1 MEKLVKRKLNR
12 SFWEGK
18 KILLTGHTGFKG
30 SWLTKIL
37 FSLGSNVD
45 GYSNSIPLNGM
56 FNILKLK
63 KNINFSEEDDIR
75 DFNRLSKVFSKKKY
89 DILIHFAAQPLV
101 LESYK
106 HLIDTYD
113 TNVMGTGNVLYNSLK
128 SNVSRNLVITTD
140 KVYLN
145 DDSKK
150 IFKENDS
157 LGANDPYSG
166 SKAASEFISMNIF
179 QSFDNLAVATARAG
193 NVIGGGDF
201 SKDRIVPDFFHAY
214 QNSSTLSLR
223 YPNAIRPWQHVLE
236 PIEGYLFLIEDM
248 KENDD
253 FTSFN
258 FGPDSNSFKTVSA
271 LVQQLSF
278 NGMRVTVKED
288 NNARKL
294 KESNFLM
301 LNNYKAKK
309 ILNWYPCF
317 SFEQTV
323 ETVSSW
329 YKCYLHELSE
339 IEKFTDDQI
348 KQYLS

>member
-1 MEKLVKRKLNR
+1 MEKLVKRKLNK

-18 KILLTGHTGFKG
+18 NILLTGHTGFKG

-37 FSLGSNVD
+37 FSLGCNVD
-45 GYSNSIPLNGM
+45 GYSNSIPSNGM
-56 FNILKLK
+56 FDLLSLK
-63 KNINFSEEDDIR
+63 KNINFSEEDDVR
-75 DFNRLSKVFSKKKY
+75 DFDRLSKIFSKKKY

-106 HLIDTYD
+106 DLIETYNI
-113 TNVMGTGNVLYNSLK
+113 NVMGTGNVLYNSLK

-145 DDSKK
+145 DDTKK
-150 IFKENDS
+150 IFEETDS

-166 SKAASEFISMNIF
+166 SKAASEFISMNIS

-201 SKDRIVPDFFHAY
+201 SKDRIVPDFFYAY
-214 QNSSTLSLR
+214 QNSSILSLR

-236 PIEGYLFLIEDM
+236 PLEGYLFLIEDM

-253 FTSFN
+253 FNSFN
-258 FGPDSNSFKTVSA
+258 FGPDSDSFKTVSA

-278 NGMRVTVKED
+278 NEMSVTVKEET
-288 NNARKL
+288 NINKL
-294 KESNFLM
+294 KESNVLM
-301 LNNYKAKK
+301 LNNDKAKK
-309 ILNWYPCF
+309 ILNWYPRF

-323 ETVSSW
+323 EIVSSW
-329 YKCYLHELSE
+329 YKCYFHELSE
-339 IEKFTDDQI
+339 IENLTDSQI
-348 KQYLS
+348 KQYFS